1 MYLFSK
7 SVNGDRI
14 ILTDSVNDRRNNLND
29 KFYNLPIDKQN
40 AIINAGYRVFSENNY
55 KKSPM
60 SEIAKEAGISKS
72 LLFYYFKNK
81 KELYLFLYNY
91 VFILM
96 NKIAEEEINP
106 SETDFYEL
114 ILQSSKYQR
123 KLLKQQVY
131 AYRFMMKTFY
141 EDEEVARELIG
152 KNISVTDKSI
162 NLLLGRIDRT
172 KFKEGI
178 DIVQLI
184 SIIGWCAEGFW
195 KEKFCNPNVDMDEID
210 SGFKKIIDFFRK
222 STYKEEY
229 LP

>member
-1 MYLFSK
+1 M
-7 SVNGDRI
+7 

-40 AIINAGYRVFSENNY
+40 AIINAGYRVFSENSY

-60 SEIAKEAGISKS
+60 SEIAKEACISKS

-91 VFILM
+91 VFILV

-114 ILQSSKYQR
+114 MLQSSKYQR
-123 KLLKQQVY
+123 KLLKQHMY
-131 AYRFMMKTFY
+131 AYRFIMKTFY

-152 KNISVTDKSI
+152 KNISVTDNSI
-162 NLLLGRIDRT
+162 NLLLGRIDRS
-172 KFKEGI
+172 KFKEGT
-178 DIVQLI
+178 DITQLV

-195 KEKFCNPNVDMDEID
+195 KEKFCNPKVDMDEID

>member
-1 MYLFSK
+1 M
-7 SVNGDRI
+7 
-14 ILTDSVNDRRNNLND
+14 ILTDTVNDRRNTLND
-29 KFYNLPIDKQN
+29 KFYNLPLEKQN
-40 AIINAGYRVFSENNY
+40 AIINAGYRVFSENSY

-96 NKIAEEEINP
+96 NKIAAEEIDP
-106 SETDFYEL
+106 SNTDFFEL
-114 ILQSSKYQR
+114 LLQSSKYKR
-123 KLLKQQVY
+123 KLIRQQMY

-141 EDEEVARELIG
+141 EDEEVVMDLIG
-152 KNISVTDKSI
+152 KNSTVTENSI
-162 NLLLGRIDRT
+162 NVLLGKIDKT
-172 KFKEGI
+172 KFKDGI
-178 DIVQLI
+178 DIGQLI

-195 KEKFCNPNVDMDEID
+195 KEKFCNPNLNMDEID
-210 SGFKKIIDFFRK
+210 LGFERIIDFFRK